1 MMKLS
6 AFRIKNFRSIT
17 DTGWQS
23 FSPDNVTCLIGQNE
37 SGKTSVLEALKVFYT
52 GVISE
57 DILRSDLTLP
67 EVSCR
72 FSIPEGW
79 LLKITDNPGTELK
92 ELLSGLTAIELTRY
106 WIADLSSVVKV
117 SGAISQ
123 YLDSLEDAW
132 RIYLGDVTIKLEE
145 EIDHITELEA
155 TLQNLKKQESDLK
168 SKLPDRESRNKV
180 LRLFAGKATEVEIPE
195 DTEIAGI
202 RNRII
207 ELAENKDRI
216 STDLSG
222 RRLMKRTGE
231 TWKSLLEKCTLL
243 ENHVGELSLKL

>member
-1 MMKLS
+1 
-6 AFRIKNFRSIT
+6 
-17 DTGWQS
+17 
-23 FSPDNVTCLIGQNE
+23 
-37 SGKTSVLEALKVFYT
+37 
-52 GVISE
+52 
-57 DILRSDLTLP
+57 LP

-155 TLQNLKKQESDLK
+155 TRKTLRTES
-168 SKLPDRESRNKV
+168 
-180 LRLFAGKATEVEIPE
+180 I
-195 DTEIAGI
+195 
-202 RNRII
+202 
-207 ELAENKDRI
+207 
-216 STDLSG
+216 
-222 RRLMKRTGE
+222 
-231 TWKSLLEKCTLL
+231 
-243 ENHVGELSLKL
+243 

>member
-1 MMKLS
+1 MMKLT
-6 AFRIKNFRSIT
+6 AFRIKNFRSII

-23 FSPDNVTCLIGQNE
+23 LSPDNVTCLIGQNE
-37 SGKTSVLEALKVFYT
+37 SGKTSILEALKVFYT
-52 GVISE
+52 GIISE

-92 ELLSGLTAIELTRY
+92 ELLSGLTAIELTRD

-132 RIYLGDVTIKLEE
+132 RIYLGDVTVKLEE

-168 SKLPDRESRNKV
+168 SKLPDRESRKKV
-180 LRLFAGKATEVEIPE
+180 LQAVCQESYW
-195 DTEIAGI
+195 D
-202 RNRII
+202 
-207 ELAENKDRI
+207 
-216 STDLSG
+216 
-222 RRLMKRTGE
+222 
-231 TWKSLLEKCTLL
+231 
-243 ENHVGELSLKL
+243 